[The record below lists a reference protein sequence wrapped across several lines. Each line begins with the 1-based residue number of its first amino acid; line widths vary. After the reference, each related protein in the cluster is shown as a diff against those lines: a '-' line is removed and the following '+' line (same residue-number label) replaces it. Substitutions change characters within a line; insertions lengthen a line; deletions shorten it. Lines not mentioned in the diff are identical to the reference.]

1 MSIEEAMRIIEGQR
15 EQIVLLLKRVEE
27 LEARLKAN
35 SSNSSK
41 PPSSDGF
48 CKPSPEKRSLR
59 KKSGRKP
66 GGQSGHP
73 GGTLGRKATP
83 DIVERHLPEVCEHCG
98 AVHGVDAEMKVLETR
113 QVLDLPEPLPSKS
126 RTTIPSLALRSCFSD
141 PVPLAAGKPSS
152 IWQAQT
158 RRT

>member
-1 MSIEEAMRIIEGQR
+1 MGIEDAIAKID
-15 EQIVLLLKRVEE
+15 LLLEENAKLRAKVEE

-48 CKPSPEKRSLR
+48 GKPSPEKRSLR

-73 GGTLGRKATP
+73 GGTLARKATP
-83 DIVERHLPEVCEHCG
+83 DIVEKHLPEVCEH
-98 AVHGVDAEMKVLETR
+98 
-113 QVLDLPEPLPSKS
+113 
-126 RTTIPSLALRSCFSD
+126 
-141 PVPLAAGKPSS
+141 
-152 IWQAQT
+152 
-158 RRT
+158 